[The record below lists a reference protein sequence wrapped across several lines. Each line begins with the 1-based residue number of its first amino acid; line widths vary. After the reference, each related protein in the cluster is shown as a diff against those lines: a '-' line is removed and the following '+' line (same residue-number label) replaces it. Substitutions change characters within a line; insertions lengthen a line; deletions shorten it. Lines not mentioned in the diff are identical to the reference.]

1 MEKKQIA
8 TILVKYKRLAIAIL
22 KICKLN
28 IADALIEII
37 EYLTEDKPSPE
48 LEQTLSSLSANKP
61 EDFERLKEIVDS
73 IKQLAIHIPAR
84 KPIIA
89 VGSAS
94 VENVLNCSG
103 PVRLGEKHS
112 VELQKSYGGS
122 GLNFTFRLLAARRP
136 VIPVL
141 PIGKDDTGK
150 TIRNQIDCLAT
161 GEDFRA
167 IRPFLHPDNLL
178 SDKIRHTPCT
188 TIIVSGGQRTIFSQ
202 HSDASADI
210 NSHLHRQLKGLLEFP
225 DNSVGGLILGHI
237 PSDRIGENQSNYSS
251 LTAWIIEQFGRKGF
265 LYVLFGKTQYEL
277 GWNFWKDKIHN
288 IDVLQLNISEAK
300 RFFRKKAK
308 ARPAS
313 LMEVLSGLRA
323 AGLTAVLTMDRFGA
337 LGTFR
342 NSNSIFIASPL
353 LESYDVVDSTGA
365 GDAFAAGMIAELS
378 KSGKKFS
385 SSNFSQA
392 ISQARIWAGCACTT
406 PGGSGETPRSD
417 FESFDSKH
425 HSDKDAGIE
434 IKKEDHAQE
443 LLKFIDLAF
452 Q

>member
-8 TILVKYKRLAIAIL
+8 TTLVKYKHLAIALL
-22 KICKLN
+22 KLCKLD
-28 IADALIEII
+28 IAEALIEII

-73 IKQLAIHIPAR
+73 IKQLAIPAR

-94 VENVLNCSG
+94 VENVLKCSG
-103 PVRLGEKHS
+103 PVILGEKHS

-150 TIRNQIDCLAT
+150 TIRNQIDCLAA
-161 GEDFRA
+161 GETFRA
-167 IRPFLHPDNLL
+167 IRPLLHQDNLL
-178 SDKIRHTPCT
+178 GDKIRHTPCT

-225 DNSVGGLILGHI
+225 DNSIGGLILGHI
-237 PSDRIGENQSNYSS
+237 PSDHVGENQSNHSS

-277 GWNFWKDKIHN
+277 GWNFWKDKIHHV
-288 IDVLQLNISEAK
+288 DVLQLNIREAK
-300 RFFRKKAK
+300 IFFRKEG
-308 ARPAS
+308 RPAS
-313 LMEVLSGLRA
+313 LMEILSGLRA
-323 AGLTAVLTMDRFGA
+323 AGLTAILTMDRFGA
-337 LGTFR
+337 IGTFR
-342 NSNSIFIASPL
+342 NSNSVFIASPL
-353 LESYDVVDSTGA
+353 LEPYDVVDSTGA

-378 KSGKKFS
+378 KSGKGFS
-385 SSNFSQA
+385 SSNFSHA

-406 PGGSGETPRSD
+406 TGGSGEIPRSD
-417 FESFDSKH
+417 FKPFDSEHK
-425 HSDKDAGIE
+425 SDKDAGIE

-443 LLKFIDLAF
+443 ILKFIDLAF